1 MNKMAVK
8 NYLITFGAAAL
19 LSLLC
24 CCTPKDN
31 ASEHEAGVNT
41 VPSSSVSPSVSPSS
55 SIHEKSVLANYY
67 KNKYSRLER
76 DVITKNLP
84 IILEGYSKEE
94 INEAADEILEYRH
107 LIYHRTKYHN
117 LLNNHA
123 AARAEEDVLKLM
135 CERHEVPFE
144 PILAIVSWE
153 NSGSSS
159 KVSWADAAG
168 LGQMTPGAVE
178 RAHQYAKDQA
188 EALKKQAA
196 ILKESGEPQK
206 LEKADELERK
216 AVEIDCAERHK
227 KLAHLHNVNDERFV
241 AECNLEDVALFYK
254 YLSEKFS
261 GRADLTISAYHN
273 GLLNND
279 DIICAYSAYNE
290 SPLVVTEDDRSSV
303 LFAVERFNLKYIDLW
318 KCPLTRGILNGARTV
333 TGERTTSANAHMA
346 LGDESDLYVWKVL
359 GSWVGYKA
367 GPEFVAKEIELVCD
381 PWDIS
386 EVKGLALYDSAE
398 LIDKAK
404 KKGLLT
410 ELKTEVMD
418 CGYKAG
424 RSALPISQNVN
435 AASANG
441 ALDNGPS
448 PSAGA
453 FSGDNERDA
462 GEDGSLSADVVSDE
476 TIASDNNASGSTG
489 SNSGAAGADDSAGNN
504 VSGGP
509 GFSNADN
516 YGASF
521 ITPELAGY
529 LADLTKRIAA
539 GTGNDNVKLPLK
551 ALAGLRVSC
560 THSHA
565 SAHKRGVAADFDLGR
580 LPKAHREVLT
590 GILHEDYLLGKI
602 YMFRKNGNAHIV
614 LNPRYGE
621 QFVEMAK
628 EAGYAG
634 Y

>member
-1 MNKMAVK
+1 MNKMAIK
-8 NYLITFGAAAL
+8 NRFLSFGIAAS

-24 CCTPKDN
+24 CCAPKDN
-31 ASEHEAGVNT
+31 VKEPEPGVAAT
-41 VPSSSVSPSVSPSS
+41 PSSSASASPASAR
-55 SIHEKSVLANYY
+55 HEKSVLASYY
-67 KNKYSRLER
+67 KNKYSKAER
-76 DVITKNLP
+76 DVIVKNLP
-84 IILEGYSKEE
+84 IILEGYSKAE

-123 AARAEEDVLKLM
+123 AARAEEEVLKLM

-196 ILKESGEPQK
+196 ILKESGEPRK

-241 AECNLEDVALFYK
+241 AECNLEDVALFFK
-254 YLSEKFS
+254 YLSEKFA

-279 DIICAYSAYNE
+279 DIISAYSAYHE

-303 LFAVERFNLKYIDLW
+303 FFAVERFNLKFIDLW
-318 KCPLTRGILNGARTV
+318 KCPLTRGILNGSRTV
-333 TGERTTSANAHMA
+333 TGEKTTPSNAHMA

-359 GSWVGYKA
+359 GSWAGYKA
-367 GPEFVAKEIELVCD
+367 GPEFVSQEIELLND

-386 EVKGLALYDSAE
+386 EVKGLACYDSVE
-398 LIDKAK
+398 LIDKARK
-404 KKGLLT
+404 QGLLA
-410 ELKTEVMD
+410 ELKTEVTD
-418 CGYKAG
+418 CGYKAV
-424 RSALPISQNVN
+424 RVALPLSHNVKN
-435 AASANG
+435 AG
-441 ALDNGPS
+441 AHDGLDDEPS
-448 PSAGA
+448 PPAGA
-453 FSGDNERDA
+453 SSGEDERDA
-462 GEDGSLSADVVSDE
+462 GEDGAFGAD
-476 TIASDNNASGSTG
+476 IASDDAAANNSSGEHNSSTG
-489 SNSGAAGADDSAGNN
+489 SEAPNQEAGSNS
-504 VSGGP
+504 
-509 GFSNADN
+509 ADN
-516 YGASF
+516 YGASL

-529 LADLTKRIAA
+529 LADLTKRFVT
-539 GTGNDNVKLPLK
+539 GTGNANVKLPLK
-551 ALAGLRVSC
+551 ALAGLEVSC
-560 THSHA
+560 THAHP
-565 SAHKRGVAADFDLGR
+565 SAHQRGVAADFELSR

>member
-1 MNKMAVK
+1 
-8 NYLITFGAAAL
+8 
-19 LSLLC
+19 
-24 CCTPKDN
+24 
-31 ASEHEAGVNT
+31 
-41 VPSSSVSPSVSPSS
+41 
-55 SIHEKSVLANYY
+55 
-67 KNKYSRLER
+67 
-76 DVITKNLP
+76 
-84 IILEGYSKEE
+84 
-94 INEAADEILEYRH
+94 
-107 LIYHRTKYHN
+107 
-117 LLNNHA
+117 
-123 AARAEEDVLKLM
+123 
-135 CERHEVPFE
+135 
-144 PILAIVSWE
+144 
-153 NSGSSS
+153 SGSSS

-196 ILKESGEPQK
+196 ILKESGEPRK
-206 LEKADELERK
+206 LEKADELERR

-241 AECNLEDVALFYK
+241 AECNLEDVALFFK
-254 YLSEKFS
+254 YLSEKFA

-279 DIICAYSAYNE
+279 DIICAYSAYHE

-303 LFAVERFNLKYIDLW
+303 FFAVERFNLKFIDLW

-359 GSWVGYKA
+359 GSWAGYKA
-367 GPEFVAKEIELVCD
+367 GPEFVSQEIELLDD

-386 EVKGLALYDSAE
+386 EVKGLACYDSAE
-398 LIDKAK
+398 LIDKARK
-404 KKGLLT
+404 QGLLT

-418 CGYKAG
+418 CGYKTA
-424 RSALPISQNVN
+424 RTALPLSHNVKD
-435 AASANG
+435 AGANDG
-441 ALDNGPS
+441 LDDEPS
-448 PSAGA
+448 PPSGA
-453 FSGDNERDA
+453 SSGEDERDA
-462 GEDGSLSADVVSDE
+462 GEDSSLDAG
-476 TIASDNNASGSTG
+476 IASDDAAALKSGSTDEENSDG
-489 SNSGAAGADDSAGNN
+489 SAASGHETSLNG
-504 VSGGP
+504 
-509 GFSNADN
+509 ADN
-516 YGASF
+516 YGASL

-529 LADLTKRIAA
+529 LANLTKRFAA
-539 GTGNDNVKLPLK
+539 GAGNDKVKLPLK
-551 ALAGLRVSC
+551 ALAGAEAAC
-560 THSHA
+560 THAHS
-565 SAHKRGVAADFDLGR
+565 SAHKRGVAADFELSR

-602 YMFRKNGNAHIV
+602 YMFRKNGNAHLV